1 MGRSLPVTTGR
12 NRTEAD
18 VWSREKNLSLSINDS
33 PYVKAGSK
41 AGYKGYNYQNKR
53 WATQARPSK
62 GSAWEIL
69 GACQ

>member
-1 MGRSLPVTTGR
+1 MRAIRPAPRRG
-12 NRTEAD
+12 AD
-18 VWSREKNLSLSINDS
+18 N

-53 WATQARPSK
+53 WVTRDRPSK

-69 GACQ
+69 GSCQ